1 MAFLLHMSTPSGL
14 NRLLALLGVGV
25 VACAPP
31 KLPATSL
38 ESAIETYACAAII
51 GSQKFPSMAVP
62 PQPAP
67 APAPTAAP
75 PPPPGGLPGS
85 KLTITVAATLAK
97 EGSAG
102 VTVPIS
108 LTGKVTDTR
117 STTVAIELT
126 RLPMLAE
133 CIALQQKKRPSY
145 LYDQETGEI
154 KATNEPAVSEI
165 QKLATQLK

>member
-1 MAFLLHMSTPSGL
+1 LILFSGI
-14 NRLLALLGVGV
+14 LGISV

-51 GSQKFPSMAVP
+51 GSQKFPSMSVP
-62 PQPAP
+62 PQG
-67 APAPTAAP
+67 AATPVATVPP

-117 STTVAIELT
+117 STTVAVELT
-126 RLPMLAE
+126 RLPLLAE
-133 CIALQQKKRPSY
+133 CLALQQKARPTF
-145 LYDQETGEI
+145 LYDQETGEV
-154 KATNEPAVSEI
+154 KADNEPAKREI
-165 QKLATQLK
+165 QKLTTQLK